1 MEEYMGMIKMFGG
14 NFAMRGT
21 MFCNGQLV
29 SLAQN
34 TALFALL
41 GTTFGGNG
49 QTTFGLPDLRGRTP
63 IGWGQGPGLSNYTLG
78 QSGGVE
84 NVTLTTNQLPNHRHV
99 MATSAA
105 GNTPNPTNARLAF
118 GPKVG
123 SGPNTSNLNVYNN
136 NPSDPTAVMFN
147 EAVGNNQAF
156 QIIQPYLAISYVVV
170 MEGIFPSRN

>member
-1 MEEYMGMIKMFGG
+1 MDEYLGMIKMFGG

-29 SLAQN
+29 SVAQN
-34 TALFALL
+34 SALFALL
-41 GTTFGGNG
+41 GTNFGGNG
-49 QTTFGLPDLRGRTP
+49 QTTFGLPDLRGRAP
-63 IGWGQGPGLSNYTLG
+63 IGWGQGPGTSNYALG

-84 NVTLTTNQLPNHRHV
+84 NVTLTTNQLPNHRHAI
-99 MATSAA
+99 ATSAA
-105 GNTPNPTNARLAF
+105 GNTPNPTNARLAL

-123 SGPNTSNLNVYNN
+123 SGPNASNLNVYNN
-136 NPSDPTAVMFN
+136 NSSDPTAIMFN
-147 EAVGNNQAF
+147 EAVGSNQAF